1 MEDKTMKKLTI
12 FILTLFICGGI
23 SAQNP
28 KKSYKNGLK
37 LIETNQ
43 YAEAI
48 EEFNQAID
56 LNAAY
61 TEAYVARAGVYEK
74 MDNIELAVKDYER
87 AVELAPT
94 IVDYIFEAGKNNYK
108 IKNYDKAL
116 KYLTEAVTLDNK
128 HFQAF
133 QFKSFTHI
141 KLEEYK
147 KAVLAIDQAL
157 AIEKTYICFY
167 TRGVANDSLG
177 NFSEA
182 ILDYNKAIGL
192 NPNFEKSY
200 YALTKTYIRNN
211 EIDNALQNAERSV
224 QKFPTSP
231 EAYEAR
237 SLAYYSKGDLPAA
250 INDLSKLE
258 TLIEN
263 HEQVLLTRGLYYF
276 EYNQY
281 QNAKSDFTRLI
292 ALAPNN
298 YQAVYWRGRANEEL
312 MESSEAA
319 KDYLTYLDV
328 SEKIEANALVQKDAK
343 LRLFEINRE
352 NNAPLIVIDTPLV
365 MPQYKLGIL
374 NNADRIII
382 EGKIEDQSNIASL
395 TINQEAVKVEENFN
409 FSHSVNIAGI
419 KLVILEVQD
428 VYGNVTKVEYD
439 LVNME
444 ADAPVVRI
452 TTPYAGDN
460 NEIYLDSKDANL
472 FVEGVIND
480 ASPIKDIYV
489 DSIRASFKDTELNPQ
504 FSASINIQNKNSIT
518 IKAIDGFGNTVETK
532 FTLNR
537 EGALIAESNP
547 MGKTWVV
554 FIENS
559 NYDTFASLEGP
570 TKDVS
575 SMKSAL
581 SNYEIHN
588 FIHKKDMSKK
598 EMERFFSIEL
608 RDQVKKNNVNSLM
621 VWYAG
626 HGKFINE
633 TGYWIPVDATRD
645 DEFTYFNINSLK
657 AGMQSYS
664 NYITHTLVVT
674 DACESGP
681 SFYQAM
687 RSTGEIRQCDDINA
701 TKFKSSQ
708 VFSSAGYE
716 LASDNSQF
724 TKTFAKSLQFN
735 ENSCIPIETIVSN
748 VTAAT
753 ATNENQ
759 KPLFGK
765 IAGFEDENGT
775 FFFIKK

>member
-1 MEDKTMKKLTI
+1 MKKLTI
-12 FILTLFICGGI
+12 LILTLFICIGI

-37 LIETNQ
+37 LIETSQ
-43 YAEAI
+43 YSEAI
-48 EEFNQAID
+48 VEFNQAIELD
-56 LNAAY
+56 AVY
-61 TEAYVARAGVYEK
+61 TDAYVARARTYEK
-74 MDNIELAVKDYER
+74 MENLELAVKDYEK
-87 AVELAPT
+87 AVELAPRV
-94 IVDYIFEAGKNNYK
+94 VDYIFEAGKNNYK

-128 HFQAF
+128 HFQAH

-147 KAVLAIDQAL
+147 NAVLAIDHAL
-157 AIEKTYICFY
+157 AIEKTFICFY

-177 NFSEA
+177 NYNEA
-182 ILDYNKAIGL
+182 VLDYNKAIGL
-192 NPNFEKSY
+192 NPTFEKSF
-200 YALTKTYIRNN
+200 YAVTKVYIRNN
-211 EIDNALQNAERSV
+211 ELDNALKNAEETV
-224 QKFPTSP
+224 QKFPASP
-231 EAYEAR
+231 EAYETR
-237 SLAYYSKGDLPAA
+237 SLAYYRKGDLPAA

-292 ALAPNN
+292 SISPNN
-298 YQAVYWRGRANEEL
+298 YIAYYWHGRANEEL
-312 MESSEAA
+312 MESKEAA
-319 KDYLTYLDV
+319 NDYLNYLNLSAK
-328 SEKIEANALVQKDAK
+328 SETNTPVQKDAK
-343 LRLFEINRE
+343 VRLFEINRE
-352 NNAPLIVIDTPLV
+352 NIAPLIVIDTPMV
-365 MPQYKLGIL
+365 MPQYKLGVL
-374 NNADRIII
+374 NNASRILI
-382 EGKIEDQSNIASL
+382 EGRIEDQSNIASL
-395 TINQEAVKVEENFN
+395 TINQEAVKVLENFN
-409 FSHSVNIAGI
+409 FSHSVNINGI
-419 KLVILEVQD
+419 NIITLVATD
-428 VYGNVTKVEYD
+428 VYGNISKVEYD

-444 ADAPVVRI
+444 ADAPTVRI

-518 IKAIDGFGNTVETK
+518 IKAVDGFGNAVETK

-537 EGALIAESNP
+537 EGAIIAEKNP

-633 TGYWIPVDATRD
+633 TGYWIPIDATRD

-664 NYITHTLVVT
+664 SHITHTLVVT

-687 RSTGEIRQCDDINA
+687 RSTGKIRQCDDINA

-716 LASDNSQF
+716 LAMDNSQF

-753 ATNENQ
+753 AANENQ